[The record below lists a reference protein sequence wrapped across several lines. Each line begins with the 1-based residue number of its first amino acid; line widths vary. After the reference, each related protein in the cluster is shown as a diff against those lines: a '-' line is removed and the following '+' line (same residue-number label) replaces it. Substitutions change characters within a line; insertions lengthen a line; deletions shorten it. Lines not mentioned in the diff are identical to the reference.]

1 MWSLGNKKSADYF
14 FATKT
19 KTFTSISM
27 SFFQAFVSS
36 FINQINS
43 IDPSRSSHQKKD
55 VMLRFLKL
63 SVFTILILIVF
74 FLIYRVRIL
83 YHQHLKY
90 QRLQRDEAEVTFYFW
105 YSFIQIQTLSIL
117 VLHIN
122 LMTYWFMLLILQ
134 LDTVF
139 QHFEVL
145 KEKLEWTKREYK
157 QINAAFD
164 VKQGDASE
172 IKH

>member
-1 MWSLGNKKSADYF
+1 
-14 FATKT
+14 
-19 KTFTSISM
+19 M
-27 SFFQAFVSS
+27 SFFQAYVSS

-43 IDPSRSSHQKKD
+43 IDPSRSAHQKKD

-105 YSFIQIQTLSIL
+105 YSFIQIQTLSNIPVFIAYL
-117 VLHIN
+117 FDDVLIYASY
-122 LMTYWFMLLILQ
+122 L
-134 LDTVF
+134 
-139 QHFEVL
+139 
-145 KEKLEWTKREYK
+145 
-157 QINAAFD
+157 AARYCF
-164 VKQGDASE
+164 STF
-172 IKH
+172 